1 MFKKLAFLALI
12 CLAFSQD
19 LVFDRSK
26 AVVDNGYAYFD
37 NNIKSPQLMYEMGL
51 GWNLGN
57 SLDCHNGN
65 YNEGLNSETSWGNPR
80 VTNAM
85 IDKLAAK
92 GFKTIRIPV
101 TWHNH
106 IIDQK
111 YTIDPDWM
119 NRVKTLVGYCISKG
133 LFVIL
138 NVHHDNS
145 YYGVTYGSGYYP
157 RYNQIDESKRFLA
170 NIWAQIALAFNSGF
184 DYHLIFE
191 ALNEPRLIGDPN
203 EWNYKP
209 GDPSSE
215 ECIKVVNEFN
225 YMIHYFIRVSGGNN
239 KSRFI
244 LFTNGAAGYTYV
256 TANGFYLP
264 DDTPYNGKDKKI
276 LVSVHMYSPYDFA
289 LDSDMNKNY
298 FTEAHKNELE
308 WNFQQLKKKFVD
320 NGIHVVI
327 TEMGATD
334 KWNTEQ
340 RIAWGTFY
348 IQRTRQLKMACVI
361 WDNNVWNTN
370 WDAHEKFGLFHRDL
384 GTFEPD
390 SYVTALINAAK
401 Y

>member
-1 MFKKLAFLALI
+1 
-12 CLAFSQD
+12 
-19 LVFDRSK
+19 
-26 AVVDNGYAYFD
+26 
-37 NNIKSPQLMYEMGL
+37 
-51 GWNLGN
+51 
-57 SLDCHNGN
+57 
-65 YNEGLNSETSWGNPR
+65 
-80 VTNAM
+80 
-85 IDKLAAK
+85 
-92 GFKTIRIPV
+92 
-101 TWHNH
+101 
-106 IIDQK
+106 
-111 YTIDPDWM
+111 
-119 NRVKTLVGYCISKG
+119 
-133 LFVIL
+133 
-138 NVHHDNS
+138 
-145 YYGVTYGSGYYP
+145 
-157 RYNQIDESKRFLA
+157 
-170 NIWAQIALAFNSGF
+170 
-184 DYHLIFE
+184 
-191 ALNEPRLIGDPN
+191 
-203 EWNYKP
+203 
-209 GDPSSE
+209 
-215 ECIKVVNEFN
+215 
-225 YMIHYFIRVSGGNN
+225 MIHYFIRVSGGNN

-289 LDSDMNKNY
+289 LDSDMSKNY